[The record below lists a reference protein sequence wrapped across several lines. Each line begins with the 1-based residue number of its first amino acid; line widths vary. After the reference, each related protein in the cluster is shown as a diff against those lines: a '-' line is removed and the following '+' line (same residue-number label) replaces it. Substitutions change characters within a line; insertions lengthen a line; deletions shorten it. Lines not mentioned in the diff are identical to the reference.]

1 MANSFKKQE
10 KTKKKKRS
18 AFSKIAAA
26 LLNGEF
32 LTRQGL
38 IKFLPFILF
47 MTGLFIVYI
56 AVGYFFEN
64 TLRDHVRTKRQLEE
78 LTSEYN
84 TIQSKLENK
93 KQQSAVIDE
102 IDELGLESAT
112 SQPNIIEVKPGYFE
126 E

>member
-78 LTSEYN
+78 LTSG
-84 TIQSKLENK
+84 
-93 KQQSAVIDE
+93 SA
-102 IDELGLESAT
+102 L
-112 SQPNIIEVKPGYFE
+112 
-126 E
+126 